1 MFKYTLGIVGYGYV
15 GKSTESFFP
24 SNCDTMIYDI
34 DSNVCKPKNLQIN
47 ELSKCDLVFVSVP
60 TPMNKDGSCH
70 TSIVSS
76 VVQQLHDVNV
86 KNIIVRSTVPV
97 GFCDKNQCFFMPEFI
112 TEKNWKNDVENTKDW
127 IFGTSKDLFNET
139 IELTDILQ
147 NVLNKSKE
155 ENKIKDSNLIV
166 VQNEYAE
173 VAKLTRNCILATK
186 VSFLNEINKFCE
198 KRNLKYSM
206 VRDLMVLDQRIGDSH
221 TSVPGHDNE
230 YGFGG
235 TCFVKDIWSLKS
247 LFKENEVES
256 PIIDAVIHR
265 NENIDRK
272 SRSWENM
279 TGRAVI

>member
-1 MFKYTLGIVGYGYV
+1 MKYTIGIVGYGYV
-15 GKSTESFFP
+15 GKSTHTFFP
-24 SNCDTMIYDI
+24 SDCETMIYDI
-34 DSNVCKPKNLQIN
+34 DPDVCQPKNLRMN
-47 ELSKCDLVFVSVP
+47 ELNKCDLVFVSVP

-70 TSIVSS
+70 TDIVSL
-76 VVQQLHDVNV
+76 VVKQLHESNV

-97 GFCDKNQCFFMPEFI
+97 GFCNKNNCFFMPEFI
-112 TEKNWKNDVENTKDW
+112 TEKNWKKDW
-127 IFGTSKDLFNET
+127 ILGTNNASVEQIVDLRN
-139 IELTDILQ
+139 ILK
-147 NVLNKSKE
+147 NILLKSKE

-173 VAKLTRNCILATK
+173 IAKLTRNCILASK
-186 VSFLNEINKFCE
+186 VAFLNEINTFCE
-198 KRNLKYSM
+198 KRNLKYNM
-206 VRDLMVLDQRIGDSH
+206 VRDLMVLDSRIGESH

-256 PIIDAVIHR
+256 PVIDAVIHR